1 MSDFLCQTSYLLGYF
16 SDFVEYLLE
25 DKFDKILAFKH
36 PTRCQRCQCPCQR
49 SRSSPPNLTPAL
61 TATGYEVYIVFFLF
75 QNEQTNKQTKQVRNT
90 TSSSIEFKEVYIG
103 YKRSY
108 KIIQACL
115 FKNFRRL
122 ESLK

>member
-1 MSDFLCQTSYLLGYF
+1 MSDFLCQTSYLLGYL

-61 TATGYEVYIVFFLF
+61 TATGYEVYIVFFSF
-75 QNEQTNKQTKQVRNT
+75 KTNKQTNKQN
-90 TSSSIEFKEVYIG
+90 
-103 YKRSY
+103 RSAT
-108 KIIQACL
+108 QHRAPL
-115 FKNFRRL
+115 
-122 ESLK
+122 SLRKYT